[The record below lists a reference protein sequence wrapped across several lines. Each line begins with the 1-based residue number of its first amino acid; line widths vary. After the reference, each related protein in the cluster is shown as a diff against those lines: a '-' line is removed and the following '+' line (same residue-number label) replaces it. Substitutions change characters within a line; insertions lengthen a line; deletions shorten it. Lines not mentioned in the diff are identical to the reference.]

1 MICFIASITPGIPM
15 TMTNMEIK
23 ERRITMRTPKLM
35 KETARGCELYFLED
49 SFFHNREIFMTDY
62 VDADSSN
69 ELIKQLLYLNQENP
83 EKEITIYI
91 NSPGGEVISGLAV
104 YDCIRLMQ
112 APIRTVCTGMAAS
125 MGSILFLAGDKREML
140 PHTKIMIHDPAFHNL
155 DIGGVKPLEIQKEV
169 DRIMETRNIL
179 CGIIADRTGRTK
191 EEVFEKT
198 KTDSYFTVE
207 EAMEFGLATAVVKFL

>member
-15 TMTNMEIK
+15 TMTDMEIK

-125 MGSILFLAGDKREML
+125 MGS
-140 PHTKIMIHDPAFHNL
+140 HTVPCR
-155 DIGGVKPLEIQKEV
+155 G
-169 DRIMETRNIL
+169 
-179 CGIIADRTGRTK
+179 
-191 EEVFEKT
+191 
-198 KTDSYFTVE
+198 
-207 EAMEFGLATAVVKFL
+207 